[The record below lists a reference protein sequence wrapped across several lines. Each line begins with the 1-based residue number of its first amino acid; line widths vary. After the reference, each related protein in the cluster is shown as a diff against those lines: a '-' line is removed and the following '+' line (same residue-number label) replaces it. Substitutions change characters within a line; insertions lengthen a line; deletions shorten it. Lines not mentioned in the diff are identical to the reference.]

1 MKVEKPLNEM
11 TIEEIDALD
20 VEIMSDEEM
29 ERIENFLR
37 SIFSPEELHEM
48 LRTPNTDKF
57 EAEFKDRK
65 RYALTV

>member
-1 MKVEKPLNEM
+1 MKLEKPLNEM

-20 VEIMSDEEM
+20 AEIMSDEEI